1 MKKIL
6 AILGMITC
14 MIGLCACGQEKTAQM
29 PFDEEGLLQSCE
41 STVSTINMVVGL
53 GDMAIEQNAAD
64 PIIYAG
70 LLSWQSA
77 LNDIGVFEGTNGG
90 TVSVNGDEVIVEVN
104 VLGSSHNAV
113 VEFIIDSS
121 LTDFISIS
129 TNVEYSFGELM
140 SKAGLNTVIGMGT
153 VFVVLIFISLIISCF
168 GLIGK
173 ANEKKQDNAQTTS
186 AQSVAATDPVVTQI
200 AQKEELAGDAELVAV
215 IAAAIAAYEG
225 SGSTDGFVVRSIR
238 KSNKSKWQNA

>member
-14 MIGLCACGQEKTAQM
+14 MIGLCACGQKESVNL
-29 PFDEEGLLQSCE
+29 PVSEGELVANCE
-41 STVSTINMVVGL
+41 STIKTMDMIVGL
-53 GDMAIEQNAAD
+53 GDAAIEQNAVD
-64 PIIYAG
+64 PVIYNG

-77 LNDIGVFEGTNGG
+77 LEDIGEFIGTNGG
-90 TVSVNGDEVIVEVN
+90 TVSANGDEVIVEVN
-104 VLGSSHNAV
+104 IQGSKHNAV

-121 LTDFISIS
+121 ITNFIGIT
-129 TNVEYSFGELM
+129 TNVEYSFNEIM
-140 SKAGLNTVIGMGT
+140 TKAVMNTVIGMGT

-168 GLIGK
+168 GLFGK
-173 ANEKKQDNAQTTS
+173 SNSNKKEETT
-186 AQSVAATDPVVTQI
+186 QSKVASDPVVTQI
-200 AQKEELAGDAELVAV
+200 AEKEELVGDTELVAV